1 MKAYEVLVLGPDG
14 SGRASLEEKLR
25 RMGHAVAGAQLR
37 PGGEL
42 ASAERYDVVVVDARE
57 SELDWRPLTSE
68 GAPGSLHPLLLVS
81 DQPRP
86 LLTALSGRS
95 GGVMVLTGAES
106 DSGYQVALSVCAAL
120 RHARQPQAG
129 PLVA

>member
-1 MKAYEVLVLGPDG
+1 MKAYEVLVLGPNG

-25 RMGHAVAGAQLR
+25 RMGHVVAGGPLG
-37 PGGEL
+37 PGGGL

-57 SELDWRPLTSE
+57 PELDWRPLTGE
-68 GAPGSLHPLLLVS
+68 GAPAALHPLLLVS
-81 DQPRP
+81 DQPSP
-86 LLTALSGRS
+86 LLTALGGRA

-106 DSGYQVALSVCAAL
+106 ESGYQVALNVCAAL